1 MLDQF
6 CYTVVKYRKLLLR
19 RVDRCMIR
27 MCGVRLVNRVS
38 TDALRDKVGLVV
50 KIKDVIIQSHL

>member
-1 MLDQF
+1 
-6 CYTVVKYRKLLLR
+6 
-19 RVDRCMIR
+19 MIR

-50 KIKDVIIQSHL
+50 KIKYVIIQSHL

>member
-19 RVDRCMIR
+19 RVDRRMIR

-38 TDALRDKVGLVV
+38 TDALWDKVGLVV

>member
-19 RVDRCMIR
+19 RVDRRMIR

>member
-19 RVDRCMIR
+19 RVDRHMIR